1 MRTPCRAESDAV
13 LVGAGTVRADDPSL
27 TVRDAPAPRGDPERI
42 VLGDAPPDAK
52 VRPCLEHRG
61 ELGDLLDQLG
71 AKGHLQLLV
80 EGGATV
86 AHDFHAQGLVDRY
99 VLYLAPALFGGDDAR
114 GLFAGA
120 GAPTID
126 DVWRGRILSVT
137 RLGDDLR
144 IDLDK
149 GEPLMFTGIVEELG
163 TVVSREGPRLRI
175 AAKTVLD
182 DVELGAS
189 IAVNGTCLTVVDW
202 SADEGWWEADV
213 VDESYARTSLGALEP
228 GHPVNLERPVRLSDR
243 LGGHLVQGHVDGV
256 GEIVTAAPDLRV
268 RCDRELLRYVVEKGS
283 ITVDG
288 ISLTIAAV
296 HDDGFGV
303 AVIPHT
309 MEVTTL
315 GHKGPGD
322 PVNLEV
328 DVTAKYVER
337 LLAWK
342 DA

>member
-1 MRTPCRAESDAV
+1 
-13 LVGAGTVRADDPSL
+13 
-27 TVRDAPAPRGDPERI
+27 
-42 VLGDAPPDAK
+42 
-52 VRPCLEHRG
+52 
-61 ELGDLLDQLG
+61 
-71 AKGHLQLLV
+71 
-80 EGGATV
+80 
-86 AHDFHAQGLVDRY
+86 
-99 VLYLAPALFGGDDAR
+99 
-114 GLFAGA
+114 
-120 GAPTID
+120 
-126 DVWRGRILSVT
+126 
-137 RLGDDLR
+137 
-144 IDLDK
+144 
-149 GEPLMFTGIVEELG
+149 MFTGIVEELG

-202 SADEGWWEADV
+202 SLDEGWWEADV

-256 GEIVTAAPDLRV
+256 GTIVTGAPDLRV

-288 ISLTIAAV
+288 ISLTIAVV
-296 HDDGFGV
+296 HDDGFEV

-309 MEVTTL
+309 MDVTTL

-322 PVNLEV
+322 SLNLEV

>member
-1 MRTPCRAESDAV
+1 
-13 LVGAGTVRADDPSL
+13 
-27 TVRDAPAPRGDPERI
+27 
-42 VLGDAPPDAK
+42 
-52 VRPCLEHRG
+52 
-61 ELGDLLDQLG
+61 
-71 AKGHLQLLV
+71 
-80 EGGATV
+80 
-86 AHDFHAQGLVDRY
+86 
-99 VLYLAPALFGGDDAR
+99 
-114 GLFAGA
+114 
-120 GAPTID
+120 
-126 DVWRGRILSVT
+126 
-137 RLGDDLR
+137 
-144 IDLDK
+144 
-149 GEPLMFTGIVEELG
+149 MFTGIVEELG
-163 TVVSREGPRLRI
+163 TVVSRQGPRLRI

-182 DVELGAS
+182 DVELGSS

-202 SADEGWWEADV
+202 DTDEGWWEADV
-213 VDESYARTSLGALEP
+213 VGESYARTSLGSLEL
-228 GHPVNLERPVRLSDR
+228 GHSVNLERPVRLSDR

-256 GEIVTAAPDLRV
+256 GEIVDPAPDLRV
-268 RCDRELLRYVVEKGS
+268 RCERDLLRYVVEKGS

-296 HDDGFGV
+296 HEDGFGI